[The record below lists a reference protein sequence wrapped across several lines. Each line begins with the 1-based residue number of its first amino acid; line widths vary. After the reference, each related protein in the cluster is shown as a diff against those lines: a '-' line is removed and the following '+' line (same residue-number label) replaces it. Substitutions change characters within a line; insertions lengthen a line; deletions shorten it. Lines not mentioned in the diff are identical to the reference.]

1 MSTKPIIEIKQLTTG
16 FGKEYIL
23 NKLDLDIYKGEI
35 LAIVGGS
42 GSGKTT
48 LLRSVLMLQS
58 VNSGSIK
65 ILGHEAIGCSPK
77 QAQQLQRQWGVL
89 FQHNALFSSL
99 TVFDNIAFP
108 LQESTELT
116 PGEISSLVQ
125 LKLALV
131 GLAPETAN
139 KYPSE
144 LSGGMEKRAALAR
157 AIALDP
163 HILFLDEPTTG
174 LDPVSA
180 GGLDELVLNL
190 RETLGLT
197 VVMITHD
204 LDTLWQAADRVAFL
218 GNGKVLAVDTIENLT
233 QSSIPLVHAYFS
245 SPRARIKRR
254 S

>member
-1 MSTKPIIEIKQLTTG
+1 MSRAPIIEIKQLTTG
-16 FGKEYIL
+16 FNKEYIL
-23 NKLDLDIYKGEI
+23 HDLDLTIAEGEI

-48 LLRSVLMLQS
+48 LLRCLLMLQPVS
-58 VNSGSIK
+58 HGSIK
-65 ILGHEAIGCSPK
+65 ILGQEAVGCDPNC
-77 QAQQLQRQWGVL
+77 AQQLRRHWGVL

-99 TVFDNIAFP
+99 SVFENIAFP
-108 LQESTELT
+108 LKERTQLTEA
-116 PGEISSLVQ
+116 EIAALVQ

-131 GLAPETAN
+131 GLAPKTAN

-144 LSGGMEKRAALAR
+144 LSGGMEKRVALAR

-163 HILFLDEPTTG
+163 RILFLDEPTTG

-180 GGLDELVLNL
+180 GDLDELVLNL

-204 LDTLWQAADRVAFL
+204 LDSLWHAADRVAFL
-218 GNGKVLAVDTIENLT
+218 GNGKVLTVDKVENLT
-233 QSSIPLVHAYFS
+233 QSSIPQVKAYFS

-254 S
+254 